1 MTQTMHSEFVVVG
14 AGLVGLT
21 ATIALAQQQ
30 KSVVLV
36 DATSGMPNLNPGWD
50 ARIYALTE
58 GTVDWLKTIGV
69 WQHVNTHR
77 VNRIDA
83 MMLWSPKREKPLK
96 LTSDDANLLQMGC
109 ILESQ
114 NLLHACWLAI
124 QQTNVTVITD
134 AVCLSIENTPLAST
148 LRLTAGTDV
157 KEEIC
162 IASRL
167 LVAADG
173 ANSWVREQARIGVHQ
188 KPFNQVAIVANFEA
202 ERAHHDVASQWF
214 GAHETLALLPLP
226 QQMVSMVWA
235 VSTERAA
242 KLLTLSSE
250 ALIASVAESTQHAL
264 GALTQVGQ
272 SMSFALN
279 QKTAVNLIGERLVL
293 VGDAAH
299 QVHPMAGQG
308 VNLGFRDVMK
318 LALMVQE
325 LHAMQDVGDVSCLRQ
340 YERARKIDV
349 AGMHALTG
357 GLDILFAVDSPKFS
371 SILHGAMVMLNQ
383 QTGIKKYMVQHATL

>member
-1 MTQTMHSEFVVVG
+1 MTHTIHSEFVVVG

-21 ATIALAQQQ
+21 AAIALAQQQ

-36 DATSGMPNLNPGWD
+36 DATSGMPNLEAGWD

-58 GTVDWLKTIGV
+58 GTVDWLQAIGV
-69 WQHVNTHR
+69 WQHVDMRR

-83 MMLWSPKREKPLK
+83 MALWSPKREKPLK
-96 LTSDDANLLQMGC
+96 LTADDANLLQMGS

-114 NLLHACWLAI
+114 NLMRACWLAI
-124 QQTNVTVITD
+124 QQSNVTVITD
-134 AVCLSIENTPLAST
+134 AVCVSIENMPLAST
-148 LRLTAGTDV
+148 LKLTTGADAK
-157 KEEIC
+157 KEIS
-162 IASRL
+162 ITARL

-173 ANSWVREQARIGVHQ
+173 ANSWIREQAQIGVHQ
-188 KPFNQVAIVANFEA
+188 KPFNQVAIVANFAA
-202 ERAHHDVASQWF
+202 ERTHLDVASQWF

-242 KLLTLSSE
+242 ELLTLSSE
-250 ALIASVAESTQHAL
+250 ALIARIAETTQHAL
-264 GALTQVGQ
+264 GTLTQVGQ

-279 QKTAVNLIGERLVL
+279 QKTAVSLIGERLVL

-318 LALMVQE
+318 LAAIVQE
-325 LHAMQDVGDVSCLRQ
+325 AHAMQDVGDVTGLRQ
-340 YERARKIDV
+340 YERARKIDI

-357 GLDILFAVDSPKFS
+357 GLDTLFAVDSPKFS
-371 SILHGAMVMLNQ
+371 SILHGTMIRLNQ
-383 QTGIKKYMVQHATL
+383 QGGIKKHLVQHATL